1 MNVPAA
7 SSAVSGAVSGA
18 PHNDPA
24 RLLSRLKDEAGA
36 GLPIALGRPRVDVD
50 DGGDPLSAWWLIP
63 GGVVEL
69 SALPGAGALSVAF
82 AIALR
87 ARTRAVAAGRSG
99 WLCALDPAGTLSAP
113 ALLHLGVPLPELI
126 VVRPP
131 RERLLPCATR
141 ACRGGVAAVVVDAGG
156 VDDLSR
162 LAVPLRRLTLAA
174 EEQGTA
180 VLLVTSARA
189 RRDGP
194 LPCAARALVDTAPPE
209 TSTMATTSTT
219 TSSTSSTFVL
229 RPVRH
234 RHGLPPRV
242 TCAPSSSVIDA
253 LVAEQACH

>member
-7 SSAVSGAVSGA
+7 SSAVSSSVPSSVSPDA
-18 PHNDPA
+18 A
-24 RLLSRLKDEAGA
+24 RLLRRLEDEAGTR
-36 GLPIALGRPRVDVD
+36 LPLALGRPRVDEG
-50 DGGDPLSAWWLIP
+50 DGVDPLSTWWLVP
-63 GGVVEL
+63 GAVVEL

-87 ARTRAVAAGRSG
+87 ARARAVAAGRSG

-113 ALLHLGVPLPELI
+113 ALLHLGVPLHELI

-131 RERLLPCATR
+131 HERLLPCATR
-141 ACRGGVAAVVVDAGG
+141 ACRGGVAAVVVDAAG

-174 EEQGTA
+174 EEQGAA

-194 LPCAARALVDTAPPE
+194 LPCAARALVDTAPPA
-209 TSTMATTSTT
+209 SASA
-219 TSSTSSTFVL
+219 STSSTGPAFVL

-253 LVAEQACH
+253 LVAEQGLQ